1 MRFTQDLNLSKEVRQ
16 KVLSLLE
23 QVEQVYSTSGVL
35 PNGILATIIYI
46 ASNLMGEP
54 RSQDRIAAVAN
65 VTPVTIRNHYKELL
79 DLLGLPKN
87 LANPQARGLAP
98 VVAENGE
105 KLETAPAAAAH

>member
-1 MRFTQDLNLSKEVRQ
+1 RA
-16 KVLSLLE
+16 KVLQLLE

-87 LANPQARGLAP
+87 LANPQARLNLASP
-98 VVAENGE
+98 AGAVPE
-105 KLETAPAAAAH
+105 KVDMDASALGH